1 MIDLNDRSP
10 GYEPDEITWLLQP
23 AGSTGLP
30 PLFQGL
36 RIRAILSES
45 VQEQRFDGRQ
55 SADPKRRDGFA
66 RPGY

>member
-1 MIDLNDRSP
+1 MIDLIDRSP

-36 RIRAILSES
+36 RIRAILIEP
-45 VQEQRFDGRQ
+45 VLEQRYDGRRL
-55 SADPKRRDGFA
+55 AHPKRHDGLA
-66 RPGY
+66 

>member
-23 AGSTGLP
+23 AGSSGLP

-36 RIRAILSES
+36 RIRAILIES
-45 VQEQRFDGRQ
+45 MLEQRSNGRRPAYPERDDG
-55 SADPKRRDGFA
+55 AT
-66 RPGY
+66 

>member
-23 AGSTGLP
+23 AGTSWLL

-36 RIRAILSES
+36 RGHGRLFES
-45 VQEQRFDGRQ
+45 RLERPSDDEWFAHPECDDG
-55 SADPKRRDGFA
+55 AT
-66 RPGY
+66 

>member
-23 AGSTGLP
+23 AGSSGLP

-36 RIRAILSES
+36 RARAILIES
-45 VQEQRFDGRQ
+45 MLEQRSNGRRL
-55 SADPKRRDGFA
+55 AYPERDNGA
-66 RPGY
+66 T